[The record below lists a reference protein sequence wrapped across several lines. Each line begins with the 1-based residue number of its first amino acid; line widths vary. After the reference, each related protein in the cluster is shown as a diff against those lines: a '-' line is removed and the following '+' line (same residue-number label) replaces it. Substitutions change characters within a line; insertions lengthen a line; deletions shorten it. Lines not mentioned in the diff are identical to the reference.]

1 MDALDRLLAD
11 AAPVCLTR
19 LDLSKQSNDYEI
31 VDFMVDRFKRVTG
44 LGTRKKKTTAAPTVH
59 LSEFDPVDYIEGATC
74 TIVS

>member
-1 MDALDRLLAD
+1 MLA
-11 AAPVCLTR
+11 ASLCLSLTR

-44 LGTRKKKTTAAPTVH
+44 LGTRKKKATAAPTVH

-74 TIVS
+74 AIPS